1 MPKLYTVN
9 DLMTADPDTIGLA
22 APLREV
28 LIRMKEDGCRQLP
41 VVDDAGRLVGIITDR
56 DVRLSM
62 NSPLVLRERWQ
73 DEALL
78 ESVTAEGCMT
88 ADPVTVSPQTPAY
101 RAAEILCSHKFG
113 ALPVVDERVLVGI
126 ITVTDIMNRF
136 IEDQREGNEGTA

>member
-1 MPKLYTVN
+1 MLKLYTVN
-9 DLMTADPDTIGLA
+9 DLMTADPDTIALA

-41 VVDDAGRLVGIITDR
+41 VVDDTGRLVGIITDR

-88 ADPVTVSPQTPAY
+88 ADPVTVSSQTPAY

-113 ALPVVDERVLVGI
+113 ALPVVDEGVLVGI

-136 IEDQREGNEGTA
+136 IEDQREENEGTA